1 MKVTELYFHMV
12 LFIMLI
18 MDDSSFHDY
27 EWNFS
32 VTIQM
37 KATELYFHV
46 VMFITLIEKILSF
59 TAVKEIIVCDHSNEA
74 IDQYFRV
81 IFLFIKLYSVFQ
93 TFKSVEESL
102 VSVWSSQWKKLQK
115 QFVLQYSHNEVSI
128 PPHIS

>member
-74 IDQYFRV
+74 IDQYFQV
-81 IFLFIKLYSVFQ
+81 IFLFILLSVSDFQVCGRKLSECLIIPV
-93 TFKSVEESL
+93 K
-102 VSVWSSQWKKLQK
+102 
-115 QFVLQYSHNEVSI
+115 EVAEAVCFTI
-128 PPHIS
+128 LA

>member
-59 TAVKEIIVCDHSNEA
+59 TAVKEISVRPFKWSYWPVFSCDILVHQTVLSVSDLQVCGRKLSECLIIPVKEVAEA
-74 IDQYFRV
+74 VCFTI
-81 IFLFIKLYSVFQ
+81 LA
-93 TFKSVEESL
+93 
-102 VSVWSSQWKKLQK
+102 
-115 QFVLQYSHNEVSI
+115 
-128 PPHIS
+128 